1 MKSRT
6 QFAMAMAIAIPLGWW
21 AAAAQAQQ
29 VNIGG
34 PFNSVG
40 SSFYENIGTNWGLRG
55 PGWFANFGG
64 GAPGVAPQFGGFD
77 PNAGANGGVGF
88 RAGNVMGFLNFTAGQ
103 GANSTFVSQTPN
115 VTIPNGGTGY
125 FIDGTFRPFVT
136 SITPVVADN
145 SDPSPLRER
154 MRRLQSGEVQAPSPT
169 DQTAVP
175 ASPAP
180 AAGGG
185 GGNSSPRGSSA
196 ERGSLS
202 VAAIKAQAAAEQ
214 QAEDTEVA
222 ALLEK
227 ATGAEAAGKA
237 SVAKIY
243 YQMAA
248 RRATGDRQREIQTRL
263 QALK

>member
-1 MKSRT
+1 MKIRT
-6 QFAMAMAIAIPLGWW
+6 HIASALAVAISLCSL
-21 AAAAQAQQ
+21 AATAQAQQ

-40 SSFYENIGTNWGLRG
+40 HSFYENIGTNWGLRG
-55 PGWFANFGG
+55 PNWFANFGG

-125 FIDGTFRPFVT
+125 FIDGSFRPFVT
-136 SITPVVADN
+136 SIIPVVGDN
-145 SDPSPLRER
+145 SDSSPLRER
-154 MRRLQSGEVQAPSPT
+154 MRRLQSGEVQAPSPGNE
-169 DQTAVP
+169 TAEPVNPP
-175 ASPAP
+175 AN
-180 AAGGG
+180 GGG
-185 GGNSSPRGSSA
+185 GSGNVRGSTA
-196 ERGSLS
+196 ERGALS

-214 QAEDTEVA
+214 QAEDSELA

-227 ATGAEAAGKA
+227 ASGAEAAGKPN
-237 SVAKIY
+237 VAKIY

-248 RRATGDRQREIQTRL
+248 RRATGDRQREILARL
-263 QALK
+263 QTLK

>member
-6 QFAMAMAIAIPLGWW
+6 QFAVALASAISLGWW
-21 AAAAQAQQ
+21 TAAAQAQQ

-64 GAPGVAPQFGGFD
+64 GAPGVAPPFGGFD

-115 VTIPNGGTGY
+115 VTITNGGTGY
-125 FIDGTFRPFVT
+125 FIDGSFRPFVT
-136 SITPVVADN
+136 SIIPVVGDN
-145 SDPSPLRER
+145 SDSSPLRER
-154 MRRLQSGEVQAPSPT
+154 MRRLQSGEVQTPAPT
-169 DQTAVP
+169 DQTAEP
-175 ASPAP
+175 ANSAP
-180 AAGGG
+180 AASG
-185 GGNSSPRGSSA
+185 GGNNSPRGSSA
-196 ERGSLS
+196 ERGALS

-214 QAEDTEVA
+214 QSEDSEVA

-263 QALK
+263 EALK